1 MVSEFITEDT
11 ENLRGI
17 QHSPREILIDFA
29 SGIAGGS
36 AGILA
41 GHPLDTVKVRLQN
54 SGEYR
59 GVVHCLSRIV
69 KEEGFTGLYKGMASP
84 LIGVALINS
93 LLFGVYGSAIRV
105 FSKDETG
112 NPSLTAIAC
121 AGMTSGLI
129 NSFFCSPMELSRTNT
144 IFVKLKFSFFLVKI
158 RLQNQRDLTHIP
170 KGYPVYNGPI
180 DCIKKIYA
188 SQGIKGYFR
197 GLNSTIL
204 RETPSYG
211 AYFASYEFLCR
222 QLIPDGNY
230 DVPSF
235 RLLLAGGFAG
245 VCGWIVTYPFDVIKT
260 RLQSVEQEI
269 KPTYKGVFDCYKK
282 LVAAEGSR
290 VLWSGL
296 GAACVRAFPTN
307 AATFYAV
314 CYVKMLLSPTAP
326 GGSKWERNTP
336 VPEELVEREEE
347 RYRCVKIKI
356 LSNVK
361 QSFRENKNLEGKKR
375 ESLISD
381 GLLQLEYLNKIVNNQ
396 FEKKYGPGDESL
408 MKAYL
413 PPLKMYKL
421 LDAETQKQL
430 SDIKPGIVGR
440 LLGRS

>member
-121 AGMTSGLI
+121 AGMTS
-129 NSFFCSPMELSRTNT
+129 
-144 IFVKLKFSFFLVKI
+144 VKI

-307 AATFYAV
+307 A
-314 CYVKMLLSPTAP
+314 
-326 GGSKWERNTP
+326 
-336 VPEELVEREEE
+336 
-347 RYRCVKIKI
+347 
-356 LSNVK
+356 
-361 QSFRENKNLEGKKR
+361 
-375 ESLISD
+375 
-381 GLLQLEYLNKIVNNQ
+381 
-396 FEKKYGPGDESL
+396 
-408 MKAYL
+408 
-413 PPLKMYKL
+413 
-421 LDAETQKQL
+421 
-430 SDIKPGIVGR
+430 
-440 LLGRS
+440 